1 MKLETNT
8 RISILAHDG
17 TTIKN
22 RKALQAPLAASK
34 SQSQK
39 DVQSPNIVV
48 PLTSF
53 PRFGEL
59 AMEIRLQIFREARQP
74 RTLVVT
80 TNTHG
85 MIDMPQYMGLPNV
98 RPAAHLMVREQPQ
111 TQLPLP
117 NRESLAELLR
127 EKTTLIPTRS
137 WLSTL
142 FFFNAELDTL
152 YFTSEGQKCFCPHA
166 WHNLLVHL
174 ANYGQKVRKIAVD
187 LKLLACHSSGDQ
199 HRYDNRWIY
208 KAFRNVEE
216 ITIVVDKGPEP
227 AAREFC
233 LCKSYDNDL
242 IITHLGH
249 YLRMVENLTVM
260 DFFCSGMRDFLAWLD
275 YQAGRN
281 WKCTCWKD
289 GPTMPKFRQAIWEG
303 TPGFHLSPTDPGLLP
318 IFSNP
323 VENSC
328 DCEHEDTV
336 EGSIWAEVEV
346 D

>member
-1 MKLETNT
+1 MEPPSKIASLS
-8 RISILAHDG
+8 RQ
-17 TTIKN
+17 
-22 RKALQAPLAASK
+22 ALQALPA

-39 DVQSPNIVV
+39 DVPSPNIVV

-80 TNTHG
+80 TYTHG
-85 MIDMPQYMGLPNV
+85 MIDMPDTRGMIDMPQNMGLPKAL
-98 RPAAHLMVREQPQ
+98 PAAHLMVREQPQ

-137 WLSTL
+137 WLSTPFL
-142 FFFNAELDTL
+142 FNAELDTL
-152 YFTSEGQKCFCPHA
+152 YFTSEGQNCFCPHA

-174 ANYGQKVRKIAVD
+174 ANHGQKVRKIAVD
-187 LKLLACHSSGDQ
+187 LKLLSWHSTWDQ
-199 HRYDNRWIY
+199 HEYNTHWIHN
-208 KAFRNVEE
+208 AFRNVQE

-227 AAREFC
+227 AASDFC
-233 LCKSYDNDL
+233 LCKSYDSDS
-242 IITHLGH
+242 IITQQGH
-249 YLRMVENLTVM
+249 YLQTFENLMVM
-260 DFFCSGMRDFLAWLD
+260 NYFRSRMRAFLARLD
-275 YQAGRN
+275 YNARRT

-303 TPGFHLSPTDPGLLP
+303 TPESHLNPTDPSLLP
-318 IFSNP
+318 IFPNP

-336 EGSIWAEVEV
+336 EGSTWAEVKV